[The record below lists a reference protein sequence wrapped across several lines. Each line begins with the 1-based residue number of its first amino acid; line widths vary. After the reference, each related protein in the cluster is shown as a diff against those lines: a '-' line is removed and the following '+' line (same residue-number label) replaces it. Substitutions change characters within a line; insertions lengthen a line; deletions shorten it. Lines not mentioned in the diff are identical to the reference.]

1 MMQACADA
9 ASAEGFRCLELVA
22 TLPGEPLYAALGSTV
37 TARLAIPMGEG
48 LTLPAAHRH
57 KEGTRSNIERPA

>member
-9 ASAEGFRCLELVA
+9 ASAEGYTRLELVA
-22 TLPGEPLYAALGSTV
+22 TLPGKPLYVAMGYTV

-48 LTLPAAHRH
+48 LTLPAALMH
-57 KEGTRSNIERPA
+57 KEGTRCNVERPA